1 MVKYEILTHLPCTAQ
16 EYIALKDSPDYKD
29 FQLEIVGAREHS
41 NTRTVE
47 GGWVTQVIINKPQI
61 KFPAIL
67 KPLLR
72 GKEIVFTDQRRYR
85 ERQDTLPYVQTLSTS
100 NNITDRVSNVA
111 TISIDNVTLND
122 AGEVCSRG
130 APGDETCEVRFEGE
144 VTVRLGWLSRKCEEA
159 IVQNMRNAYG
169 RFPDV
174 MRRWKDL
181 QALNAEEERLSTI
194 DSLATTPR
202 AGSTISGFPSS
213 ANVSQCDGSSAR
225 VSDNDSRSPMRHRRR
240 EAALDDSIELGPDLE
255 VKSWWDA
262 LSHKLRRR
270 AGAISNVVG
279 SIHLMSSCANAAV
292 EFTSSVGFRL
302 QALTEH
308 YSEYEP
314 DGGLDLG
321 GESDGEVFLGLGSG
335 TEVSTST
342 EASDSPHSVLEVSEG
357 STRAKSPGPIAEP
370 FVFRSVYDD

>member
-16 EYIALKDSPDYKD
+16 EYITLKDSPDYKD

-122 AGEVCSRG
+122 AGEVVSRG

-240 EAALDDSIELGPDLE
+240 EAALDDSIELGPNLE

-262 LSHKLRRR
+262 LSHRLRRR

-308 YSEYEP
+308 YSE
-314 DGGLDLG
+314 GGLDLG

>member
-255 VKSWWDA
+255 VKSWWTRSPQVAKEGRGHIERGRVHPAHVVVRDA
-262 LSHKLRRR
+262 
-270 AGAISNVVG
+270 AVG
-279 SIHLMSSCANAAV
+279 SRPRS
-292 EFTSSVGFRL
+292 
-302 QALTEH
+302 
-308 YSEYEP
+308 
-314 DGGLDLG
+314 
-321 GESDGEVFLGLGSG
+321 GSG
-335 TEVSTST
+335 S
-342 EASDSPHSVLEVSEG
+342 
-357 STRAKSPGPIAEP
+357 R
-370 FVFRSVYDD
+370 R

>member
-1 MVKYEILTHLPCTAQ
+1 M
-16 EYIALKDSPDYKD
+16 
-29 FQLEIVGAREHS
+29 
-41 NTRTVE
+41 
-47 GGWVTQVIINKPQI
+47 
-61 KFPAIL
+61 
-67 KPLLR
+67 
-72 GKEIVFTDQRRYR
+72 FTDQRRYR

-262 LSHKLRRR
+262 LSHRLRRR

-279 SIHLMSSCANAAV
+279 SIQLMSSCANAAV

>member
-1 MVKYEILTHLPCTAQ
+1 M
-16 EYIALKDSPDYKD
+16 
-29 FQLEIVGAREHS
+29 
-41 NTRTVE
+41 
-47 GGWVTQVIINKPQI
+47 
-61 KFPAIL
+61 
-67 KPLLR
+67 
-72 GKEIVFTDQRRYR
+72 
-85 ERQDTLPYVQTLSTS
+85 
-100 NNITDRVSNVA
+100 
-111 TISIDNVTLND
+111 
-122 AGEVCSRG
+122 
-130 APGDETCEVRFEGE
+130 
-144 VTVRLGWLSRKCEEA
+144 
-159 IVQNMRNAYG
+159 
-169 RFPDV
+169 
-174 MRRWKDL
+174 
-181 QALNAEEERLSTI
+181 
-194 DSLATTPR
+194 
-202 AGSTISGFPSS
+202 
-213 ANVSQCDGSSAR
+213 

-262 LSHKLRRR
+262 LSHRLRRR